1 MTMINTKEDLRQQGW
16 PDALLSIFNEAI
28 EEGIDL
34 TVGEPFFNRFW
45 ANSQWFMSPKERLE
59 AFLNVIRMPSD
70 LVGEA
75 RENKQLVQKIS
86 LDLAPDDPFWYE
98 FAALVAKA
106 FPESSLAQA
115 GDLERRL
122 HQFRYI
128 ISSHQAQFVREH
140 FKKRGMTDRDALALY
155 LKDKKRETLFCKG
168 DYTLSES
175 SRLHNKIAI
184 QKGQIAYPD
193 QEPSANIKVLMGF
206 HTEFILDSK
215 GCFLNE
221 NDAEVVTENGIVNG
235 ASFNYGTK
243 GKRHWQLD
251 VDPVRRHDPMFRKQI
266 TRAFRAPNRRRN
278 WLFKVKEDYD
288 RSYFNA
294 KGKYSV
300 DQLSRQ
306 QLVSKEVKRFKKEIR
321 QA

>member
-1 MTMINTKEDLRQQGW
+1 MTMIVTKEELRQQGW
-16 PDALLSIFNEAI
+16 AEVLLVHFNEAI
-28 EEGIDL
+28 TEGVDL
-34 TVGEPFFNRFW
+34 TVGGHFFNRFW
-45 ANSQWFMSPKERLE
+45 KKSQTLMSPKERLE
-59 AFLNVIRMPSD
+59 AFLNLINMPSE
-70 LVGEA
+70 LVGKV

-86 LDLAPDDPFWYE
+86 LDLAPDAPFWYDL
-98 FAALVAKA
+98 AALVAKA

-128 ISSHQAQFVREH
+128 ISSHQAQFVRKH
-140 FKKRGMTDRDALALY
+140 FKKTGMTDRDALAFY
-155 LKDKKRETLFCKG
+155 LKDKKRAKLFCKG
-168 DYTLSES
+168 DYTLRES

-184 QKGQIAYPD
+184 QDGQVIYPD
-193 QEPSANIKVLMGF
+193 QECSANIKVLMGF

-215 GCFLNE
+215 GNFLNE

-251 VDPVRRHDPMFRKQI
+251 VDPVRRHDPMFRKQV
-266 TRAFRAPNRRRN
+266 TRGFRAPNRRRH
-278 WLFKVKEDYD
+278 WLVMVKEDYE

-294 KGKYSV
+294 KGKYSIN
-300 DQLSRQ
+300 QTSRQ
-306 QLVSKEVKRFKKEIR
+306 KLVAREVRRFKKKI
-321 QA
+321 